1 MSATLR
7 PSPPLAQP
15 PRPPSRR
22 HLLAL
27 LGLGLLAA
35 APCSLALAAASADGA
50 DWSLD
55 PMAAKAAELLA
66 GAERARW
73 IAEGHGPRVVY
84 IFIDPNCPFSHQLF
98 LDSRHAVGKDG
109 LQIRWVIVGVLH
121 QSSLGK
127 AAAILAAPD
136 PLAALQK
143 NENDWDFGEI
153 PGGGIRP
160 LAHPD
165 AALRQ
170 TLAANFA
177 LLQHV
182 GIDSFPVQVWRNAK
196 GQARMLIGLP
206 TPDTAAEIF
215 AHAR

>member
-1 MSATLR
+1 MSATSR
-7 PSPPLAQP
+7 PAPVPPAQS
-15 PRPPSRR
+15 RRLLSRR

-27 LGLGLLAA
+27 LGLIAA
-35 APCSLALAAASADGA
+35 GHRRLALAAPAADAG

-55 PMAAKAAELLA
+55 PMAAKAAELLS

-73 IAEGHGPRVVY
+73 IAEGSGPRVVY

-98 LDSRHAVGKDG
+98 LDSRRAVGKDG

-121 QSSLGK
+121 ESSLGK
-127 AAAILAAPD
+127 AAAILASPD

-160 LAHPD
+160 LPHPD

-177 LLQHV
+177 LLQRA
-182 GIDSFPVQVWRNAK
+182 GIDSFPVLVWRNAK

-206 TPDTAAEIF
+206 PPDIAAEIF